1 MFYYFFYWL
10 IKKIMYWL
18 KTIICFIKHVIYKKV
33 IPHLRMGLQIYHIK
47 IDNLENI
54 KNFKEN

>member
-18 KTIICFIKHVIYKKV
+18 KTIICFIKHVIYKKA
-33 IPHLRMGLQIYHIK
+33 IPHLRMGIQIYHIK